1 MTDTSWQQA
10 DDHMLAKPAPCIVGR
25 YLAEISLEELGHSIS
40 GVYAANM
47 ESMS

>member
-10 DDHMLAKPAPCIVGR
+10 DNHMLAKHAPCIVRR
-25 YLAEISLEELGHSIS
+25 YLAEIPLEELGHSIS